1 MQIVLLVYYLFG
13 QQPEEIPSSDR
24 QALRATL
31 GALFQLLVYS
41 NSALNPFIY
50 AFMSV
55 NFRSN
60 FRETFKCDKM
70 FTLFRHF
77 FHRLLTHRPPQTST
91 QHPGIEK
98 SSQASALPTKLNR
111 NNNTTLSPLVGENQH
126 HHRFIELSN
135 PFSTTNRI

>member
-1 MQIVLLVYYLFG
+1 MQIVLHVYYLFG
-13 QQPEEIPSSDR
+13 LGQETPSNDH
-24 QALRATL
+24 QALKATL

-77 FHRLLTHRPPQTST
+77 FHRLSTHHRPPQTST
-91 QHPGIEK
+91 PHHGIDK
-98 SSQASALPTKLNR
+98 SSQATALPTKINK
-111 NNNTTLSPLVGENQH
+111 NNNTRATPSPLVGENKK
-126 HHRFIELSN
+126 FIELSN
-135 PFSTTNRI
+135 PFSTTNRT